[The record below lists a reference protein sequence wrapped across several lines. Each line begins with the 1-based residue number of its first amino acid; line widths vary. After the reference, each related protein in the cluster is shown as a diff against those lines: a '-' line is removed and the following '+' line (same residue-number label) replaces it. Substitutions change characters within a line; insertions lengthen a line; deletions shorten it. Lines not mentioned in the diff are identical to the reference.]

1 MSTQQTPVK
10 IEARSN
16 PSLRPHARLRHDAAR
31 DRWVILAPER
41 IFEPDA
47 IAVAVLRL
55 CDGARS
61 VEDIAAALGH
71 SYDADRA
78 HILADIL
85 PMLQDLVDKGVI
97 EATSADA

>member
-1 MSTQQTPVK
+1 VSTEHKPGG
-10 IEARSN
+10 IDGRSM
-16 PSLRPHARLRHDAAR
+16 PSLRPHVRLRHDAVR

-41 IFEPDA
+41 IFEPDT

-61 VEDIAAALGH
+61 VDDIAAALGR

-85 PMLQDLVDKGVI
+85 PMLQDLADKGVI
-97 EATSADA
+97 EVTLADA